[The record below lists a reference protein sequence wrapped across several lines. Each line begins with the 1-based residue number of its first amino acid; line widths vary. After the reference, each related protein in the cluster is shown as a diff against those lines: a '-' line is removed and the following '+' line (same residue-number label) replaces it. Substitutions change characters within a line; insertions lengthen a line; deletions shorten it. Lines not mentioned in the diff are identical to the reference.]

1 MTIHDHHCLSAWP
14 FVKDSAFWAPVC
26 RLALADYK
34 AEVQELLKGVAHRDQ
49 NLGFDN
55 SFWE

>member
-1 MTIHDHHCLSAWP
+1 MATIACRP

-34 AEVQELLKGVAHRDQ
+34 AEVQELLKGVARRDQ
-49 NLGFDN
+49 NLGFDML
-55 SFWE
+55 